1 MDNLIMFFTG
11 VIVAVGFGAVLWFV
25 KRNKKE
31 GPRNVTLYS
40 TIEKME
46 SLGTLNV
53 YKVVTKEIV
62 TASDHIFGNFGEKYL
77 KWLISKKKLAM
88 IFTFDIDFSYN
99 LKDNHFGIDDLG
111 EGRYLF
117 KMPACRYSLSIKDIS
132 FYDEQNGKLL
142 PWLLPDLISGVF
154 SDGFDENDRNSLI
167 KEAKKQVS
175 AIANGMMIE
184 LLPDVQKSARMTLE
198 QIAYALNAT
207 SIQFDFSES
216 PTVENIVSYLPD
228 RHAEMSADT
237 PTNDT
242 LAL

>member
-1 MDNLIMFFTG
+1 MDNVIMFFSG
-11 VIVAVGFGAVLWFV
+11 LLLAGGIAVLLWYL
-25 KRNKKE
+25 KRTKKE
-31 GPRNVTLYS
+31 GPANVTLYS

-46 SLGTLNV
+46 SLGNLNV

-77 KWLISKKKLAM
+77 RWLISKKKLAM

-99 LKDNHFGIDDLG
+99 LKDSRFGIEELG
-111 EGRYLF
+111 EGQYLF
-117 KMPACRYSLSIKDIS
+117 KMPECRYSLSIKDIS

-142 PWLLPDLISGVF
+142 PWLLPDLIAGVF
-154 SDGFDENDRNSLI
+154 SDGFDENDRNALI

-184 LLPDVQKSARMTLE
+184 LLPDVQKSARTTLE
-198 QIAYALNAT
+198 QIAFALNAA

-216 PTVENIVSYLPD
+216 PTIENTVDYLPGN
-228 RHAEMSADT
+228 RTEAQLPPATEA
-237 PTNDT
+237 
-242 LAL
+242 

>member
-1 MDNLIMFFTG
+1 MFFTG
-11 VIVAVGFGAVLWFV
+11 AVVAAGIGVLVWFL
-25 KRNKKE
+25 KRNKKK
-31 GPRNVTLYS
+31 GPADVAFYS

-77 KWLISKKKLAM
+77 RWLISKKKLAM

-99 LKDNHFGIDDLG
+99 LKDSQFGIEELG

-154 SDGFDENDRNSLI
+154 SDGFNENDRNALI

-184 LLPDVQKSARMTLE
+184 LLPDVQKSARITLE
-198 QIAYALNAT
+198 QIAYALNAM
-207 SIQFDFSES
+207 SIQFDFSDS
-216 PTVENIVSYLPD
+216 PTVENVISYLPD
-228 RHAEMSADT
+228 RQTEMSAAAS
-237 PTNDT
+237 DT
-242 LAL
+242 LAP

>member
-1 MDNLIMFFTG
+1 MDNVIMFFTG
-11 VIVAVGFGAVLWFV
+11 ALVAAGLVGIAWFL
-25 KRNKKE
+25 KRNRKS
-31 GPRNVTLYS
+31 GLNNVTLYS

-77 KWLISKKKLAM
+77 RWLVSKKKLAM

-99 LKDNHFGIDDLG
+99 LKDSHFGIEDLG

-142 PWLLPDLISGVF
+142 PWLLPDLLSSVF
-154 SDGFDENDRNSLI
+154 SDGFDENDRNALI

-175 AIANGMMIE
+175 AIANGMMLE
-184 LLPDVQKSARMTLE
+184 LLPDVQKSAKTTLE
-198 QIAYALNAT
+198 QIAYALNAEA
-207 SIQFDFSES
+207 IQFDFTDS
-216 PTVENIVSYLPD
+216 PTVENVVSYLPD
-228 RHAEMSADT
+228 QGANAAAIPAGGT
-237 PTNDT
+237 P
-242 LAL
+242 AP

>member
-1 MDNLIMFFTG
+1 MDNVIMFFS
-11 VIVAVGFGAVLWFV
+11 GAVVVAGFV
-25 KRNKKE
+25 LLSRFLKRNKKE
-31 GPRNVTLYS
+31 GLDNVNLYS

-77 KWLISKKKLAM
+77 RWLISKKKLAM

-99 LKDNHFGIDDLG
+99 LKDRHFGIEELG

-117 KMPACRYSLSIKDIS
+117 KMPACRYSLGIKDIS

-142 PWLLPDLISGVF
+142 PWLLPDLLSGVF
-154 SDGFDENDRNSLI
+154 SDGFNENDRNGLI

-184 LLPDVQKSARMTLE
+184 LLPDVQKSARTTLE
-198 QIAYALNAT
+198 QIAYALNAQT
-207 SIQFDFSES
+207 IQFDFSES
-216 PTVENIVSYLPD
+216 PTIENTVDYLPKENEEG
-228 RHAEMSADT
+228 AQA
-237 PTNDT
+237 
-242 LAL
+242 

>member
-1 MDNLIMFFTG
+1 MDNVIMLFSGALFG
-11 VIVAVGFGAVLWFV
+11 VIIIALVWFM
-25 KRNKKE
+25 KRTKNR
-31 GPRNVTLYS
+31 GPANVEVFA

-77 KWLISKKKLAM
+77 RWLISNKKLAM

-99 LKDNHFGIDDLG
+99 LKDPQFSIEAVD

-117 KMPACRYSLSIKDIS
+117 KMPPCRYSLSIKDIS

-142 PWLLPDLISGVF
+142 PWLLPDLVSGVF
-154 SDGFDENDRNSLI
+154 SDGFDENDRNALI

-175 AIANGMMIE
+175 AIAEGMMIE
-184 LLPDVQKSARMTLE
+184 LLPDVQKSAKTTLE
-198 QIAYALNAT
+198 QIAYALEAQT
-207 SIQFDFSES
+207 LQFDFTDS
-216 PTVENIVSYLPD
+216 PTVENAVDYLP
-228 RHAEMSADT
+228 T
-237 PTNDT
+237 PKEE
-242 LAL
+242 AQEV

>member
-1 MDNLIMFFTG
+1 MDNVIMFFTG
-11 VIVAVGFGAVLWFV
+11 AIIAAGVVGILWFLR
-25 KRNKKE
+25 RNKKE
-31 GPRNVTLYS
+31 GLDNVTLYS

-77 KWLISKKKLAM
+77 RWLISKKKLAM

-99 LKDNHFGIDDLG
+99 LKDSHFGIEELG

-154 SDGFDENDRNSLI
+154 SDGFDEQDRNALI
-167 KEAKKQVS
+167 REAKKQVS
-175 AIANGMMIE
+175 AIANGMMLE
-184 LLPDVQKSARMTLE
+184 LLPDVQKSAKTTLE
-198 QIAYALNAT
+198 QIAFALNAKT
-207 SIQFDFSES
+207 IQFDFSDS
-216 PTVENIVSYLPD
+216 PTIENVVSYEPKEEESAALP
-228 RHAEMSADT
+228 A
-237 PTNDT
+237 
-242 LAL
+242 

>member
-1 MDNLIMFFTG
+1 MDNVIMFFSG
-11 VIVAVGFGAVLWFV
+11 AIVAAGFVMLLWFL
-25 KRNKKE
+25 KRKRKE
-31 GPRNVTLYS
+31 GLDNVNLYT

-77 KWLISKKKLAM
+77 RWLISKKKLAM

-99 LKDNHFGIDDLG
+99 LKDRHFGIEELG

-142 PWLLPDLISGVF
+142 PWLLPDLIAGVF
-154 SDGFDENDRNSLI
+154 SDGFDENDRNALI

-184 LLPDVQKSARMTLE
+184 LLPDVQKSARTTLE
-198 QIAYALNAT
+198 QIAYALNAQT
-207 SIQFDFSES
+207 IQFDFSES
-216 PTVENIVSYLPD
+216 PTIENTVDYLPKENEEGVQ
-228 RHAEMSADT
+228 A
-237 PTNDT
+237 
-242 LAL
+242 

>member
-1 MDNLIMFFTG
+1 MDNVIMFFSG
-11 VIVAVGFGAVLWFV
+11 ALIAAAFVGIIWYL
-25 KRNKKE
+25 KRNRKS
-31 GPRNVTLYS
+31 GLGNVTLYS

-77 KWLISKKKLAM
+77 RWLISKKKLAM

-99 LKDNHFGIDDLG
+99 LKDSHFGIEELG

-142 PWLLPDLISGVF
+142 PWLLPDLLASVF
-154 SDGFDENDRNSLI
+154 SDGFNENDRNSLI

-184 LLPDVQKSARMTLE
+184 LLPDVQKSARTTLE

-207 SIQFDFSES
+207 SIQFDFSDS
-216 PTVENIVSYLPD
+216 PTIENTVDYIPAKKENEALP
-228 RHAEMSADT
+228 A
-237 PTNDT
+237 
-242 LAL
+242 

>member
-1 MDNLIMFFTG
+1 MDNIIMFFS
-11 VIVAVGFGAVLWFV
+11 GALIAAAFAGIIWYL
-25 KRNKKE
+25 KRNRKT
-31 GPRNVTLYS
+31 GLDNITLYS

-77 KWLISKKKLAM
+77 RWLISKKKLAM

-99 LKDNHFGIDDLG
+99 LKDSHFGIEELG

-142 PWLLPDLISGVF
+142 PWLLPDLLSSVF
-154 SDGFDENDRNSLI
+154 SDGFNENDRNSLI

-184 LLPDVQKSARMTLE
+184 LLPDVQKSARTTLE
-198 QIAYALNAT
+198 QIAYALNAA
-207 SIQFDFSES
+207 SIQFDFSDS
-216 PTVENIVSYLPD
+216 PTIENTVDYVPAKKENEALP
-228 RHAEMSADT
+228 A
-237 PTNDT
+237 
-242 LAL
+242 

>member
-1 MDNLIMFFTG
+1 MDNIIMFFS
-11 VIVAVGFGAVLWFV
+11 GALIAAAFAALVWFL

-31 GPRNVTLYS
+31 GPANVTLYS

-77 KWLISKKKLAM
+77 RWLISKKKLAM

-99 LKDNHFGIDDLG
+99 LKDSHFGIEELG
-111 EGRYLF
+111 EGRYVF
-117 KMPACRYSLSIKDIS
+117 KMPACSYSLSIKDIS

-142 PWLLPDLISGVF
+142 PWLLPDLVSGVF
-154 SDGFDENDRNSLI
+154 SDGFDENDRNALI

-175 AIANGMMIE
+175 AIAEGMMIE
-184 LLPDVQKSARMTLE
+184 LLPDVQKSAKTTLE
-198 QIAYALNAT
+198 QIAFALNAE
-207 SIQFDFSES
+207 SIQFDFSDS
-216 PTVENIVSYLPD
+216 PTIENTVDYLP
-228 RHAEMSADT
+228 EKKET
-237 PTNDT
+237 E
-242 LAL
+242 ALPA

>member
-1 MDNLIMFFTG
+1 MDNVIMFFTG
-11 VIVAVGFGAVLWFV
+11 AIVAAALTGIVWYL
-25 KRNKKE
+25 KRHKRE
-31 GPRNVTLYS
+31 GPANINLYS

-77 KWLISKKKLAM
+77 RWLISKKKLAM

-99 LKDNHFGIDDLG
+99 LKDRQFGIEETG

-142 PWLLPDLISGVF
+142 PWLLPDLLSGVF
-154 SDGFDENDRNSLI
+154 SNGFDENDRNALI

-184 LLPDVQKSARMTLE
+184 LLPDVQKSARTTLE
-198 QIAYALNAT
+198 QIAYALNADT
-207 SIQFDFSES
+207 IQFDFSES
-216 PTVENIVSYLPD
+216 PTVENTVDYLPQQKD
-228 RHAEMSADT
+228 DEPAA
-237 PTNDT
+237 
-242 LAL
+242 

>member
-1 MDNLIMFFTG
+1 MDNVIMFFSG
-11 VIVAVGFGAVLWFV
+11 AIVAAGFVMLLWFL
-25 KRNKKE
+25 KRKRKE
-31 GPRNVTLYS
+31 GLDNVNLYT

-77 KWLISKKKLAM
+77 RWLISKKKLAM

-99 LKDNHFGIDDLG
+99 LKDRHFGIEELG

-142 PWLLPDLISGVF
+142 PWLLPDLIAGVF
-154 SDGFDENDRNSLI
+154 SDGFDENDRNALI

-184 LLPDVQKSARMTLE
+184 LLPDVQKSARTTLE
-198 QIAYALNAT
+198 QIAYALNAQT
-207 SIQFDFSES
+207 IQFDFSES
-216 PTVENIVSYLPD
+216 PTIENTVDYLPKENEEEVQ
-228 RHAEMSADT
+228 A
-237 PTNDT
+237 
-242 LAL
+242 

>member
-1 MDNLIMFFTG
+1 MDNIIMFFS
-11 VIVAVGFGAVLWFV
+11 GALIAAAFAGIIWYL
-25 KRNKKE
+25 KRNRKT
-31 GPRNVTLYS
+31 GLDNVTLYS

-77 KWLISKKKLAM
+77 RWLISKKKLAM

-99 LKDNHFGIDDLG
+99 LKDSHFGIEEVGD
-111 EGRYLF
+111 GRYLF

-142 PWLLPDLISGVF
+142 PWLLPDLLSSVF
-154 SDGFDENDRNSLI
+154 SDGFNENDRNSLI

-184 LLPDVQKSARMTLE
+184 LLPDVQKSAKTTLE
-198 QIAYALNAT
+198 QIAFALNAK
-207 SIQFDFSES
+207 SIQFDFSDS
-216 PTVENIVSYLPD
+216 PTIENTVDYIPAKKEEEALP
-228 RHAEMSADT
+228 A
-237 PTNDT
+237 
-242 LAL
+242 

>member
-11 VIVAVGFGAVLWFV
+11 MLITAALGGGLWLLGRTKKSVADNASYY
-25 KRNKKE
+25 
-31 GPRNVTLYS
+31 T
-40 TIEKME
+40 TIEKLE

-77 KWLISKKKLAM
+77 RWLISKKKLAM

-99 LKDNHFGIDDLG
+99 LKDTHFTIEQLG

-117 KMPACRYSLSIKDIS
+117 KMPECRYSLSIKDIS

-154 SDGFDENDRNSLI
+154 SDGFDERDRNSLI

-184 LLPDVQKSARMTLE
+184 LLPDVQKSARTTLE
-198 QIAYALNAT
+198 QIAYALSAS
-207 SIQFDFSES
+207 SIQFDFSDS
-216 PTVENIVSYLPD
+216 PTIENTIDYLPQNTD
-228 RHAEMSADT
+228 ASASEH
-237 PTNDT
+237 
-242 LAL
+242 

>member
-1 MDNLIMFFTG
+1 MVLMDNVIMFFSG
-11 VIVAVGFGAVLWFV
+11 ALIAAAFVGIVWYL
-25 KRNKKE
+25 KRHKKE
-31 GPRNVTLYS
+31 GPDNVTLYS

-77 KWLISKKKLAM
+77 RWLISKKKLAV

-99 LKDNHFGIDDLG
+99 LKDSHFGVEQIG
-111 EGRYLF
+111 EGRYRF

-142 PWLLPDLISGVF
+142 PWLLPDLIAGVF
-154 SDGFDENDRNSLI
+154 SDGFDENDRNALI

-184 LLPDVQKSARMTLE
+184 LLPDVQKSARTTLE
-198 QIAYALNAT
+198 QIAYALNAQ
-207 SIQFDFSES
+207 SIQFDFSDS
-216 PTVENIVSYLPD
+216 PTIENTVDYLPQGGEKEP
-228 RHAEMSADT
+228 RPA
-237 PTNDT
+237 
-242 LAL
+242 